1 VNTFAFFSETCPFS
15 DREAV
20 VFKPLSD
27 LSCSGKC
34 RNHCTG
40 SAELGNASEDLATPH
55 GLVPNGSESV
65 EKPDINPTLMVASK
79 INEGFLDILEPKVGR
94 EPLDYIFPS
103 MASRKWAWPT
113 LKESV

>member
-65 EKPDINPTLMVASK
+65 KKPDINPTLMVTSK
-79 INEGFLDILEPKVGR
+79 INEGVLDILEPKVGR
-94 EPLDYIFPS
+94 EPLD
-103 MASRKWAWPT
+103 
-113 LKESV
+113 